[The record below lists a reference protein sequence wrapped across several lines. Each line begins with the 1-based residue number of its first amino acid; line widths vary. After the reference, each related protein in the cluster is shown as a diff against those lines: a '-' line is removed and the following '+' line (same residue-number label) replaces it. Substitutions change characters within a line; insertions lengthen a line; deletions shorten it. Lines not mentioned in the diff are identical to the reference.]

1 MRAQNPSRHQR
12 IEAGLLRHMQ
22 EQGLSTIA
30 VNAAAV
36 AGFHVLLG
44 DRAPHWMPWWT
55 TAALVIAALRLVAHL
70 WIARVMRVEG
80 APALARWRMVYAG
93 GLIGSALCWVVLS
106 IGAYGGLSLRD
117 QMALLLV
124 LSALAGGASGVL
136 APLRG
141 IGAIYIAMLLSG
153 GIAALLFVTPAQ
165 PVMAALGAAFLVVMI
180 LAHARNHRILVE
192 GLRLAGENADLVER
206 LASQNHW
213 LEARI
218 AERTQALHDMAHRDA
233 LTGLVNRRR
242 LSALEG
248 ELLVEGQAVLF
259 VDLDQ
264 FKEIND
270 TRGHAIGDVVL
281 QEVARRLR
289 VALGPD
295 ALIARWGGDEFVC
308 VLAEPEAR
316 PEHALRSAEA
326 VLIGVSAP
334 LTLDGGADV
343 LPLGASIGVACAS
356 EHGASLSLLVASAD
370 LAAMQAKR
378 QGRGRAL
385 VYAPEMSASW
395 RRRRHL
401 EQALSKASTD
411 GSLALHFQPIV
422 DGHGQALQLEALLRW
437 QAADIGPVS
446 PIEFIPIAEETGSI
460 LAIGDWVL
468 QSACEDARRWQAT
481 HPGLAVAVN
490 VSMPQLRAEGFAST
504 VASTLRRTGLPPSL
518 LVLEVTESAF
528 VETKNERV
536 LETLRAVARMGVRI
550 EVDDFGTGY
559 SSLSR
564 LHLYPLSAIKVDRQF
579 VNTLDDSARAIIAAV
594 RLIADRFGL
603 KVIAE
608 GIEEASQA
616 EALVAL
622 GADALQGYWVGR
634 PRPVAEV
641 LAGLDASHCRRI
653 ESGIGRA
660 CQ

>member
-1 MRAQNPSRHQR
+1 MRAPPSATHHR

-36 AGFHVLLG
+36 AGFHALLG
-44 DRAPHWMPWWT
+44 ERAPTWMPLWT
-55 TAALVIAALRLVAHL
+55 TIALMIAALRLVAHVG
-70 WIARVMRVEG
+70 IAHASRDVDSQG
-80 APALARWRMVYAG
+80 LSAWRGVYAA
-93 GLIGSALCWVVLS
+93 GLVGSALCWVVLCL
-106 IGAYGGLSLRD
+106 GAYGALSLRD

-136 APLRG
+136 APLRA
-141 IGAIYIAMLLSG
+141 IGAVYIALLLSG
-153 GIAALLFVTPAQ
+153 GIAALLFVPPVQ
-165 PVMAALGAAFLVVMI
+165 PVMAALGLAFLVVML
-180 LAHARNHRILVE
+180 LAHARNHRILVD
-192 GLRLAGENADLVER
+192 GLRLAVENADLVDR
-206 LASQNHW
+206 LATQNHR
-213 LEARI
+213 LESRI

-233 LTGLVNRRR
+233 LTGLANRRR
-242 LSALEG
+242 LSAHESEAG
-248 ELLVEGQAVLF
+248 GEGQVVLF
-259 VDLDQ
+259 VDLDH

-289 VALGPD
+289 LALGPD

-308 VLAEPEAR
+308 VLAGTGGPPEQAM
-316 PEHALRSAEA
+316 PSAQA
-326 VLIGVSAP
+326 VLAGVSAP
-334 LTLDGGADV
+334 LVLDGGADV
-343 LPLGASIGVACAS
+343 LPLAASVGVACAPA
-356 EHGASLSLLVASAD
+356 HGQSLSALVASAD

-378 QGRGRAL
+378 EGRGRAL
-385 VYAPEMSASW
+385 IYTAEMSASW
-395 RRRRHL
+395 RRRRHI
-401 EQALSKASTD
+401 EQALSTASTD
-411 GSLALHFQPIV
+411 GSLAVHYQPIV
-422 DGHGQALQLEALLRW
+422 DGRGRPLQLEALLRW
-437 QAADIGPVS
+437 QTADLGPVS
-446 PIEFIPIAEETGSI
+446 PVEFIPIAEETGSI

-468 QSACEDARRWQAT
+468 ERACDDARRWQST

-490 VSMPQLRAEGFAST
+490 VAMPQLRGEGFASAI
-504 VASTLRRTGLPPSL
+504 ASTLRRTGLPPSL

-528 VETKNERV
+528 VETRDERV

-579 VNTLDDSARAIIAAV
+579 VSTLDDAARAIVAAV

-608 GIEEASQA
+608 GIEDAAQA
-616 EALVAL
+616 EALIAL

-634 PRPVAEV
+634 PRPWADV
-641 LAGLDASHCRRI
+641 LAALDASHAASRG
-653 ESGIGRA
+653 SGIGRA